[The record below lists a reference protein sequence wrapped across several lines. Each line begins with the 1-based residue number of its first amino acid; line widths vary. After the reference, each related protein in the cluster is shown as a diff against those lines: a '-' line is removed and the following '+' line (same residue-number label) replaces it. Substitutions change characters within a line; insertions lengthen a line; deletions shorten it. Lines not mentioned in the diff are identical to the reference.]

1 MKCSIFLPFSPGS
14 CLCSCAS
21 NQEGGNFFSSV
32 TVTYFCFFHVD
43 DVEASSK
50 DDEGGWW
57 EGPGQA
63 KPEGKG
69 KGTGK
74 GTGKEHT
81 TVFLDYQLR
90 ATV

>member
-1 MKCSIFLPFSPGS
+1 MFNSSS
-14 CLCSCAS
+14 CFRLGPACVRAPPTR
-21 NQEGGNFFSSV
+21 QGGNCFSSV

>member
-1 MKCSIFLPFSPGS
+1 M
-14 CLCSCAS
+14 
-21 NQEGGNFFSSV
+21 
-32 TVTYFCFFHVD
+32 D